1 MTMNH
6 LVMSQLG
13 MCNILRVYQ
22 ELIQLRMGS
31 LMLLGLEQLVEQLE
45 QLGQEWHI
53 LFLKHLG
60 LIQVGTIHTNRCC

>member
-1 MTMNH
+1 MTMSH

-31 LMLLGLEQLVEQLE
+31 LMLLVLVQLVEQLE

>member
-1 MTMNH
+1 MTMSH

-31 LMLLGLEQLVEQLE
+31 LMLLVLEQLVEQLE
-45 QLGQEWHI
+45 RLGQEWHI

>member
-1 MTMNH
+1 MNH

-31 LMLLGLEQLVEQLE
+31 LMLLVLEQLVEQLE
-45 QLGQEWHI
+45 RLGQEWHI

-60 LIQVGTIHTNRCC
+60 LILVGMIHTNRCC